1 MVKNF
6 KKSLFSFKSNHHFR
20 RERKDCWPVSEKITI
35 EPHQRSKLIGPG
47 GMNSKKI
54 YIETGTSISLE
65 DDTTVSLFSPS
76 QSGMDEAKEQIA
88 ELLIS
93 EKIPDLE
100 FGGIYSAT
108 IVEIK
113 DIGVMVTLY
122 PSMPPA
128 LLHNSQLDQRK
139 VAHPSALNF
148 EVGQE
153 IQVKFFGRDPVSGF
167 MRLSRKV
174 LQGPASSIVK
184 SYNS

>member
-1 MVKNF
+1 M
-6 KKSLFSFKSNHHFR
+6 
-20 RERKDCWPVSEKITI
+20 TI
-35 EPHQRSKLIGPG
+35 EPHQRSKLLGHG

-54 YIETGTSISLE
+54 YIETGTSISIE
-65 DDTTVSLFSPS
+65 DETTVVLFSPS
-76 QSGMDEAKEQIA
+76 QNGMNEAKEQIS
-88 ELLIS
+88 ELLLS
-93 EKIPDLE
+93 DKIPDLE
-100 FGGIYSAT
+100 FSGIYSAT

-113 DIGVMVTLY
+113 DIGVMVKLY

-153 IQVKFFGRDPVSGF
+153 IQVKYFGRDPVSGL

-174 LQGPASSIVK
+174 LQGPATNVVK
-184 SYNS
+184 SYNNS